1 MGYLRT
7 GTPSAGRGLQDNE
20 RLASMYSHLLQ
31 RYKDLEQAN
40 EALRHQKLVLSE
52 SCSTLSRRIK

>member
-1 MGYLRT
+1 
-7 GTPSAGRGLQDNE
+7 
-20 RLASMYSHLLQ
+20 MYSHLLQ